1 MLTYTSKVLLER
13 TPAAQRAGV
22 CTRTLTAAAD
32 RGELPVIRTV
42 RGARLFEADAIDRW
56 AATRR
61 RAEKRR
67 R

>member
-1 MLTYTSKVLLER
+1 MDTLNRQPLLEK

-42 RGARLFEADAIDRW
+42 RGARLFEAEAVDRW
-56 AATRR
+56 AAARR
-61 RAEKRR
+61 LAGKA
-67 R
+67 